1 MTGERLERFLAD
13 HGEWSQAT
21 FGSDSERGPV
31 GPLRHLH
38 KETLEAVDAWEV
50 GLDLTTNIGGLD
62 SDLDDFK
69 YEMAD
74 CFLLLSDALRR
85 SGMTFD
91 ELLDFSEKKLAKNKK
106 RVWKKSDDPNSP
118 IEHDRSGE

>member
-1 MTGERLERFLAD
+1 MIGERLEKFLAA
-13 HGEWSQAT
+13 HSEWSQST
-21 FGSDSERGPV
+21 FGSDVERGPV

-38 KETLEAVDAWEV
+38 KETLEAVHAWEG
-50 GLDLTTNIGGLD
+50 GLDLFTNIGGMD

-69 YEMAD
+69 FEMAD
-74 CFLLLSDALRR
+74 CFLLLSDAMRR

-91 ELLDFSEKKLAKNKK
+91 ELLDFSERKLAKNRL
-106 RVWKKSDDPNSP
+106 RVWKKPDDPNLP